1 MKIFIPVALSTF
13 FILSACLGGNS
24 KLKNKPKFD
33 YGKVVN
39 NIYSNSFLGLEVSLP
54 ETWAADTSKKYNST
68 FSPHFLEA
76 DLFDENQNA
85 LISLNIVGHKKNPFS
100 SDETLLQYLKDSNEN
115 LGMLY
120 EKDEH
125 REFIKEIKIAES
137 DFFRNRV
144 LLLEESQI
152 LFMDEYATERNGYFY
167 SMTFSYTDTLNRAS
181 IDDILAKVKIK

>member
-1 MKIFIPVALSTF
+1 MKIFISIALSTF

-33 YGKVVN
+33 YGKVAN
-39 NIYSNSFLGLEVSLP
+39 NVYSNLFLGLEVSLP
-54 ETWAADTSKKYNST
+54 ETWTVDTSKKYKST

-85 LISLNIVGHKKNPFS
+85 IISLNIVGHKKNPFS

-152 LFMDEYATERNGYFY
+152 LFMDEYATEINGYFY
-167 SMTFSYTDTLNRAS
+167 SMTFSYSDTLNRVL